1 MEEVIEKLRAINA
14 KRVFVQ
20 FPEGLK
26 LKIQEISKE
35 LERNGFETYLCLE
48 SSWGACDVREDEAK
62 RLKCDA
68 ILHIAHGDFGIKADI
83 PVIYYDYFLN
93 GNPVPIL
100 EKEYHK
106 LENYQKI
113 GLVTSLQF
121 IPATEKV
128 KEFLESKG
136 KKVFMAKSPLEKYE
150 GQMLGCRTG
159 AGKAL
164 ESKVDAFLCVSAGK
178 FYGLGLAL
186 DTQKPLLNLDLEKC
200 KIYSI
205 DDVKNKVE
213 KIIAWNRQVLKDA
226 KIVGLL
232 ISWKRGQMFGNPS
245 ALKTRLEK
253 EGKEVYLLA
262 MDEFSPE
269 KLEGMK
275 VDILVS
281 FACPRISTDDQ
292 AKYRIPM
299 LNYYD
304 IQSSN
309 R

>member
-1 MEEVIEKLRAINA
+1 MEDVIRKLKALNA
-14 KRVFVQ
+14 KKVFVQ

-26 LKIQEISKE
+26 LRIQEMTKE
-35 LERNGFETYLCLE
+35 LEKNGFEIYLCLE
-48 SSWGACDVREDEAK
+48 STWGACDIREDEAR

-68 ILHIAHGDFGIKADI
+68 ILHVAHSDFGVKSEI
-83 PVIYYDYFLN
+83 PVVYYDYFLN
-93 GNPVPIL
+93 GNPAPIL

-106 LENYQKI
+106 LENYQKL

-121 IPATEKV
+121 IPAAKKV

-136 KKVFMAKSPLEKYE
+136 KKVFMTKSPLEKYE

-178 FYGLGLAL
+178 FYGLGLAI

-200 KIYSI
+200 EIYSI
-205 DDVKNKVE
+205 DDIKNKVQ
-213 KIIAWNRQVLKDA
+213 KITAWNKEVLKEA
-226 KIVGLL
+226 RRVGFL

-245 ALKTRLEK
+245 ALKKKLEK
-253 EGKEVYLLA
+253 NGKEVYMLA
-262 MDEFSPE
+262 MDELSPQ
-269 KLEGMK
+269 KLEGLK
-275 VDILVS
+275 LDILVS

-292 AKYRIPM
+292 DKYKVPM

-304 IQSSN
+304 IPN
-309 R
+309 K

>member
-26 LKIQEISKE
+26 LRIQEIAKQ
-35 LERNGFETYLCLE
+35 LEKNGFETYLCLD
-48 SSWGACDVREDEAK
+48 STWGACDIREDEAK

-68 ILHIAHGDFGIKADI
+68 ILHIAHSDFGVKADI

-93 GNPVPIL
+93 GNPQPIL
-100 EKEYHK
+100 EKEFSK

-121 IPATEKV
+121 IPATKKV
-128 KEFLESKG
+128 KEFLESKK
-136 KKVFMAKSPLEKYE
+136 KKVFMSKSPLEKYE
-150 GQMLGCRTG
+150 GQMLGCRAG
-159 AGKAL
+159 AGKAM

-178 FYGLGLAL
+178 FYGLGLAMET
-186 DTQKPLLNLDLEKC
+186 DKPLLNLDLEKC
-200 KIYSI
+200 EIYSI
-205 DDVKNKVE
+205 NDIKAKVQ
-213 KIIAWNRQVLKDA
+213 KIVAWNKQVFKEA
-226 KIVGLL
+226 KRVGFL

-245 ALKTRLEK
+245 ALKKKLEK
-253 EGKEVYLLA
+253 EGKEVYLFA
-262 MDEFSPE
+262 MDEISQQ
-269 KLEGMK
+269 KLEGLK
-275 VDILVS
+275 LDIFIN

-292 AKYRIPM
+292 DKYKIPM

-304 IQSSN
+304 IHN

>member
-26 LKIQEISKE
+26 LKIQGIGKE
-35 LERNGFETYLCLE
+35 LEKNGFETYLCLD
-48 SSWGACDVREDEAK
+48 STWGACDIREDEAK

-68 ILHIAHGDFGIKADI
+68 ILHIAHSDFGVKADI

-93 GNPVPIL
+93 GNPQPIL
-100 EKEYHK
+100 EKEFSK

-121 IPATEKV
+121 IPATKKV
-128 KEFLESKG
+128 KEFLEDKG
-136 KKVFMAKSPLEKYE
+136 KKVFMVKSPLEKYE

-159 AGKAL
+159 AGKAI
-164 ESKVDAFLCVSAGK
+164 ENKVDAFLCVSAGK
-178 FYGLGLAL
+178 FYGLGLAMET
-186 DTQKPLLNLDLEKC
+186 DKPLLNLDLEKC
-200 KIYSI
+200 NIYSI
-205 DDVKNKVE
+205 DDMRNKVQ
-213 KIIAWNRQVLKDA
+213 KIVAWNKQVFKEA
-226 KIVGLL
+226 KRVGFL

-245 ALKTRLEK
+245 VLKKKLEK
-253 EGKEVYLLA
+253 DGKEVYLFT
-262 MDEFSPE
+262 MDEISQQ
-269 KLEGMK
+269 KLEGLK
-275 VDILVS
+275 LDILIN

-292 AKYRIPM
+292 SKYKIPM

-304 IQSSN
+304 IPN

>member
-1 MEEVIEKLRAINA
+1 MEEVIEKLKELNA

-26 LKIQEISKE
+26 LKILEISRE
-35 LERNGFETYLCLE
+35 LEKNGFETYLCLDA
-48 SSWGACDVREDEAK
+48 SWGACDVREDEAR
-62 RLKCDA
+62 RLGCQA
-68 ILHIAHGDFGIKADI
+68 IVHIAHSDFGVKTDI

-93 GNPVPIL
+93 GNPTPIL
-100 EKEYHK
+100 EKEFHE
-106 LENYQKI
+106 LESYQKI

-121 IPATEKV
+121 LPATKKV

-136 KKVFMAKSPLEKYE
+136 KKVFMSKSPLEKYE

-159 AGKAL
+159 SGKAL

-186 DTQKPLLNLDLEKC
+186 DTNKPLLNLDLEKC

-205 DDVKNKVE
+205 DDVKNKVK
-213 KIIAWNRQVLKDA
+213 KIIAWNKEVFKEA
-226 KIVGLL
+226 KRVGFL

-245 ALKTRLEK
+245 ALKKKLEK
-253 EGKEVYLLA
+253 EGKEVYLLT
-262 MDEFSPE
+262 MDEISQQ
-269 KLEGMK
+269 KLEGLK
-275 VDILVS
+275 LDILIS

-292 AKYRIPM
+292 DKYKIPM

-304 IQSSN
+304 IPN

>member
-26 LKIQEISKE
+26 LKIQEIAKE
-35 LERNGFETYLCLE
+35 LEKNGFETYLCLE
-48 SSWGACDVREDEAK
+48 STWGACDVREDEAK

-68 ILHIAHGDFGIKADI
+68 IVHIAHSEFGVKADI

-100 EKEYHK
+100 EKEFDK

-121 IPATEKV
+121 IPATKKV
-128 KEFLESKG
+128 KEFLEGKG
-136 KKVFMAKSPLEKYE
+136 KKIFMGKSPFEKYE

-164 ESKVDAFLCVSAGK
+164 ENKVDAFLCVSAGK

-186 DTQKPLLNLDLEKC
+186 DTDKPLLNLDLEKC
-200 KIYSI
+200 TIYSI
-205 DDVKNKVE
+205 DDVKKKVQ
-213 KIIAWNRQVLKDA
+213 KIIAWNKQVFKEA
-226 KIVGLL
+226 KRVGFL

-245 ALKTRLEK
+245 SLKKKLEA

-262 MDEFSPE
+262 MDEISQQ
-269 KLEGMK
+269 KLEGLK
-275 VDILVS
+275 LDILVS
-281 FACPRISTDDQ
+281 FACPRISMDDQ
-292 AKYRIPM
+292 AKYKIPM
-299 LNYYD
+299 LNYYN
-304 IQSSN
+304 IPKK
-309 R
+309 